1 MNPSKR
7 NTMEDICKAYETFDL
22 VGPDWSLLGVY
33 DGHGGRGIV
42 DFLDD
47 ALETNIAQ
55 ELKATDDDASVLQ
68 RIERAFL
75 ITDIQSRKA
84 NILCSGATVVVC
96 LVERTASHS
105 TLYAANCGD
114 ARAVL
119 SRNGKAKR
127 LTHDHKAVDPIE
139 VARIEAAGGF
149 LIRNRVL
156 GVLAVA
162 RSLGDHSLKEFVIGQ
177 PYLFETVLDEKDDF
191 VIIACD
197 GLWDVITDQDAV
209 YLVRINFPRIKENN
223 NEQKRL
229 KAAQMLIDKAMQ
241 RGSSDNITVIV
252 AWFR

>member
-1 MNPSKR
+1 ML
-7 NTMEDICKAYETFDL
+7 CHAAH
-22 VGPDWSLLGVY
+22 LLGVNINE
-33 DGHGGRGIV
+33 GRGIV

-47 ALETNIAQ
+47 ALETNIAH
-55 ELKATDDDASVLQ
+55 ELKATDDASVLQ

-84 NILCSGATVVVC
+84 NILCSGATVVIC
-96 LVERTASHS
+96 LIERTASHS

-119 SRNGKAKR
+119 ARNGKAKR

-191 VIIACD
+191 VII
-197 GLWDVITDQDAV
+197 GI
-209 YLVRINFPRIKENN
+209 II
-223 NEQKRL
+223 
-229 KAAQMLIDKAMQ
+229 ISDKLNM
-241 RGSSDNITVIV
+241 
-252 AWFR
+252 FL